1 MTTFEEAYELTGHGR
16 FNYLALFTNGFVLL
30 YVTVECLGLGYVLN
44 TADCDLDVT
53 IGQRGAISAATFI
66 GVVAPA
72 IVWGYLG
79 DKYGRRKT
87 MLPATVL
94 AVVFSLLSSLS
105 TNFWSMFLL
114 RIITGTLI
122 SASCATA
129 YVYLGELTS
138 PSRRAASIAWGSA
151 FIAGSFIAMPL
162 FAWILL
168 PLKFSVG
175 DGALK
180 IVPWRV
186 LMWAY
191 TLWGSTACVGM
202 AILPESPSYLLA
214 TKGGPETLA
223 VLAKIYSWN
232 QKKPAA
238 EYPIKEIDCPP
249 INSPKFKEAIARMKY
264 MIKPPLLRCVVLSH
278 VCNFMVFMQS
288 NAFYVWLPHIV
299 DELLRHG
306 PKKPGVSMCR
316 IMNELHSNIDLVM
329 DECVPVQMEKRTYP
343 IATVVGIITAN
354 IYAVIAFGMKRGW
367 GKAIVYCKMVFKL
380 FL

>member
-16 FNYLALFTNGFVLL
+16 FNHLALFTNGFILL
-30 YVTVECLGLGYVLN
+30 YATTECLGLGYILN
-44 TADCDLDVT
+44 KAECDLHVSM
-53 IGQRGAISAATFI
+53 GERGAISAATFI

-72 IVWGYLG
+72 MVWGYLG

-94 AVVFSLLSSLS
+94 AVLFSFLSSLS
-105 TNFWSMFLL
+105 TSFWSMFLL
-114 RIITGTLI
+114 RMITGTLI

-151 FIAGSFIAMPL
+151 FIAGSYFAMPL

-175 DGALK
+175 NGALK

-186 LMWAY
+186 LIWAY
-191 TLWGSTACVGM
+191 TIWGTTACVGM

-214 TKGGPETLA
+214 TKGGPEALA

-232 QKKPAA
+232 QKKTAA
-238 EYPIKEIDCPP
+238 EYPIKEIDCPA
-249 INSPKFKEAIARMKY
+249 INSPKFKESLARMKF

-278 VCNFMVFMQS
+278 ICNFMVFMQS

-306 PKKPGVSMCR
+306 PNKLGLSMCR
-316 IMNELHSNIDLVM
+316 IMNDIHKSIK
-329 DECVPVQMEKRTYP
+329 VQM
-343 IATVVGIITAN
+343 
-354 IYAVIAFGMKRGW
+354 
-367 GKAIVYCKMVFKL
+367 
-380 FL
+380 